1 MGEGRARGSRRSS
14 GRITISEIRDR
25 ENEVVPKSALTAIA
39 QRISE
44 SLGELGLRAVIE
56 STEK

>member
-1 MGEGRARGSRRSS
+1 MGEGRSRGSRRSS

-25 ENEVVPKSALTAIA
+25 ENEVVPKSAIVAIA

-56 STEK
+56 SSEK

>member
-1 MGEGRARGSRRSS
+1 MGEGRSRGSRRSS

-25 ENEVVPKSALTAIA
+25 ENEVVPKSALVAIS

>member
-1 MGEGRARGSRRSS
+1 MGEGRSRGSRRSS

-25 ENEVVPKSALTAIA
+25 ENVVVPKSALVAIA
-39 QRISE
+39 RRISE

-56 STEK
+56 SSE